1 MQCLTSLKQHLHPH
15 HPRHRQRTSGEDFS
29 ENGPPNITAPT
40 LVRPID
46 GVTNDPDTVEPNPD
60 AAKTYRI
67 LPIFSGLMIPF
78 SIMLSIPSL
87 TNQWYIRTEDNVTME
102 NRSNSVLLQVT
113 MGFSMA
119 CGILA
124 NACLVVRFAERCVKL
139 MTLASIGFLTLQG
152 SQLQWSMYYRNLSTM
167 LQIS

>member
-1 MQCLTSLKQHLHPH
+1 MQCLTSLKQHSHLR
-15 HPRHRQRTSGEDFS
+15 HPRHRQRTPG
-29 ENGPPNITAPT
+29 ENGLPNITAPT
-40 LVRPID
+40 LVQPID
-46 GVTNDPDTVEPNPD
+46 DATNDPASTVEPNPD
-60 AAKTYRI
+60 TAKTYRI

-87 TNQWYIRTEDNVTME
+87 TGQWYIRTEDNVTTE
-102 NRSNSVLLQVT
+102 IRPNPVFLQVT

-124 NACLVVRFAERCVKL
+124 NACLVIRFAERCVKL

-152 SQLQWSMYYRNLSTM
+152 AWITSCSFV
-167 LQIS
+167 